1 MYSLSVRC
9 VRSLS
14 LSPALFFLKAA
25 NALSAEEAVVSEN
38 PGISKESRL
47 KSCKASSALFGI
59 SGGGMSKGA
68 FAMDSPIS
76 AALPPCALS
85 PPFSFA
91 VCSELSS
98 VPAVKAA
105 KSVSKSKSFSASA
118 MSADK
123 EAAVFF
129 SADSSEK
136 SLLRSKPSEPFVLSE
151 KSSSSCS
158 VSFPALKSAVSFCP
172 LAAFVSASAVFA
184 VSSGAMSS
192 GKASTG
198 AVFSG
203 TASVS
208 VWAICKMSSALISLS
223 SMSGISMD
231 ISCKT
236 FGVLPSFC
244 TEVMLAAS
252 FSPASGERGVV

>member
-1 MYSLSVRC
+1 MYSLSVGC

-129 SADSSEK
+129 AADSSEK

-158 VSFPALKSAVSFCP
+158 VSFPALKSAVSF
-172 LAAFVSASAVFA
+172 VFA

-236 FGVLPSFC
+236 FCVLPSFC

-252 FSPASGERGVV
+252 FSPASAERGVV